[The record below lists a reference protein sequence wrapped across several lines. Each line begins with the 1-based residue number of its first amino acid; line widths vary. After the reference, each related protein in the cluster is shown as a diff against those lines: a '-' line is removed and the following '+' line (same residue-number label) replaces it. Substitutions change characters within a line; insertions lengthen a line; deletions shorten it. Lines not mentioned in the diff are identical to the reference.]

1 MSLKEEILNKLK
13 NTYTRLKPSPIG
25 GVGVFAIRDIPKNI
39 CPFPLIKKTRWAL
52 FHKSE
57 LKEINKEVFKMI
69 DDFVV
74 IEKDG
79 TVYIPDCGLNAL
91 DISYFVNHSKKPNLK
106 TIDDGFTFITL
117 RKINKG
123 EELTIDYGTYDYKY

>member
-1 MSLKEEILNKLK
+1 MTLKEEILSKLK

-25 GVGVFAIRDIPKNI
+25 GVGVFAIRNIPKDVS
-39 CPFPLIKKTRWAL
+39 PFPPTKKTRWAL
-52 FHKSE
+52 FHTSE
-57 LKEINKEVFKMI
+57 LKDIDKEVYKMI

-79 TVYIPDCGLNAL
+79 TVYIPDYGLNAM
-91 DISYFVNHSKKPNLK
+91 DASYFVNHSKTPNLK

-117 RKINKG
+117 RNIKKG